1 MSYEK
6 IKGTGRLVPTRPTG
20 VEYKVEFKMRIT
32 IGERQHGR
40 TSQPATPNQWTE
52 CSVRS
57 PHAHRIPDGD
67 YFLHPDD
74 GKVTQMK
81 SVACKWQFLAIA

>member
-1 MSYEK
+1 MSSEK

-32 IGERQHGR
+32 IGERVHGR
-40 TSQPATPNQWTE
+40 TAAPATSNQWTE

-57 PHAHRIPDGD
+57 PHAHRIPDGE
-67 YFLHPDD
+67 YFLHPDE

-81 SVACKWQFLAIA
+81 SVAGKWQFLAVA